1 MDDEDH
7 VLANVALPNLSMPAS
22 SSNSGQPQP
31 STAPPATAS
40 DPIQQFDPWQ
50 QGGAK
55 KRAFGGSPTSPAPP
69 SVTQEE
75 LAMGL
80 NNLGQKLS
88 AGFQKAM
95 ADVNIM
101 VSGNIQD

>member
-1 MDDEDH
+1 
-7 VLANVALPNLSMPAS
+7 MPAS
-22 SSNSGQPQP
+22 SSNSGQVQPP
-31 STAPPATAS
+31 STPSATAS

-50 QGGAK
+50 QQGGAR
-55 KRAFGGSPTSPAPP
+55 KRTYGGAPTSPTPAA
-69 SVTQEE
+69 VTQEE
-75 LAMGL
+75 LAVGL

-95 ADVNIM
+95 AEVNTM